1 MQSSDFS
8 GGKITTIM
16 GGNEIDF
23 RECQLAHGTSVIDI
37 ACIMGGVEIY
47 LPEHWKVVVEISPIL
62 GGIDDKRAS
71 IVEPEEEKILVLKGF
86 CLFGGV
92 EIRH

>member
-1 MQSSDFS
+1 
-8 GGKITTIM
+8 M
-16 GGNEIDF
+16 GANEIDF
-23 RECQLAHGTSVIDI
+23 RDCTLANGTSVVDI

-62 GGIDDKRAS
+62 GGVDDKRSS
-71 IVEPEEEKILVLKGF
+71 IVEPDEGKTLVLKGF

-92 EIRH
+92 DIRH